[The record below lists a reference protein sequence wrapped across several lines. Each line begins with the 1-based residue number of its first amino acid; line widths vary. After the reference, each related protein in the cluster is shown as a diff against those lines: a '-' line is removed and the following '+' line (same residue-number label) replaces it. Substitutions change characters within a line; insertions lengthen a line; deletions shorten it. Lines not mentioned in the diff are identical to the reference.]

1 MANWWKC
8 KIVKPSMM
16 IPFSTGEIIFAKNGE
31 NYITLFDGCEE
42 SQAPKA
48 VLRYLQLV
56 SRMNNPD
63 SNRIQQ
69 DYEQK
74 KGSPVPSAAG
84 LKNPETVQRRM
95 DLEPSF

>member
-8 KIVKPSMM
+8 KIVKPALM
-16 IPFSTGEIIFAKNGE
+16 IPFSKGEIIFAKNGE
-31 NYITLFDGCEE
+31 EYITLFDGRQERR
-42 SQAPKA
+42 APKA

-63 SNRIQQ
+63 SAAIQQ

-74 KGSPVPSAAG
+74 KGSPVPVAAA

-95 DLEPSF
+95 DLETSF

>member
-16 IPFSTGEIIFAKNGE
+16 IPFSKGEIIFAKNGE
-31 NYITLFDGCEE
+31 EYITLFDGRQERR
-42 SQAPKA
+42 APKA
-48 VLRYLQLV
+48 VLQYLQLV

-63 SNRIQQ
+63 SAAIQQ

-74 KGSPVPSAAG
+74 KGSPVPGAAG
-84 LKNPETVQRRM
+84 LKKPETEQRRM
-95 DLEPSF
+95 DLETSF